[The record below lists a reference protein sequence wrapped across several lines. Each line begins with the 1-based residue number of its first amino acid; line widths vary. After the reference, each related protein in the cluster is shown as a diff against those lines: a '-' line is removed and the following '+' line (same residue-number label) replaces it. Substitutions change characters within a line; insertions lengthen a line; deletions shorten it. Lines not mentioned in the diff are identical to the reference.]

1 MTDPKKYK
9 SVAVDVPT
17 YVMLKKI
24 AEAYDR
30 PIIAQ
35 MRRMI
40 KTEYTQQFGSE
51 LKDGGIGSA
60 KT

>member
-1 MTDPKKYK
+1 MADPKKYK

-24 AEAYDR
+24 ADSYDR

-40 KTEYTQQFGSE
+40 KTEYIQQFGNE
-51 LKDGGIGSA
+51 MKEGGIVSA

>member
-1 MTDPKKYK
+1 MADPKKYK
-9 SVAVDVPT
+9 SVAIDLPT
-17 YVMLKKI
+17 YVMLKKM
-24 AEAYDR
+24 AESYDR

-40 KTEYTQQFGSE
+40 KNEYSLQFGNE

>member
-1 MTDPKKYK
+1 MADPKKYK
-9 SVAVDVPT
+9 SVAVDLPT
-17 YVMLKKI
+17 YVMLKKM
-24 AEAYDR
+24 AESYDR

-40 KTEYTQQFGSE
+40 KNEYNLQFGNE